1 MAKKV
6 IRKKIPTGTD
16 EFVASR
22 SRVFKYLSENF
33 KVVVVASSVIGV
45 LLISYIAWGTY
56 SRQKNQKA
64 GEAFYSAMKVYQ
76 AKVDALGAS
85 PDTFKTSD
93 DKHRAVADKF
103 AELSKRY
110 KRSNIGSI
118 SLLYAANAHYNLKE
132 FDKAIDLYTKLL
144 FKVEREDPNLHGNIN
159 EIKVSPGIIRDTAL
173 YGLAYSYEQKGDL
186 KKAIEMQASLTSS
199 KDSHLIEMGLI
210 ALGRLYEKS
219 NDKAKAVE
227 TYQKVISDFPES
239 SNLSSVKEKVERLKG

>member
-1 MAKKV
+1 MARKV
-6 IRKKIPTGTD
+6 IKKK
-16 EFVASR
+16 AS
-22 SRVFKYLSENF
+22 SDIEEILISKSMVFKYISENI
-33 KVVVVASSVIGV
+33 KTVVIASSVIGV
-45 LLISYIAWGTY
+45 LLISYIACGTY

-93 DKHRAVADKF
+93 DKYRAVADKF

-110 KRSNIGSI
+110 KRSNIGPI

-132 FDKAIDLYTKLL
+132 YDKAIELYSQLL
-144 FKVEREDPNLHGNIN
+144 TGEVKDPNLHGNIN
-159 EIKVSPGIIRDTAL
+159 AFKLNPGILRDSAL
-173 YGLAYSYEQKGDL
+173 YGMAYSYEQKGEF
-186 KKAIEMQASLTSS
+186 KKAIDSLVFLTSS
-199 KDSHLIEMGLI
+199 KDTHLGETALV

-219 NDKAKAVE
+219 NDKAKALE

-239 SNLSSVKEKVERLKG
+239 SNPSSVKEKVERLKG